1 MEQKDLQQK
10 KAIIYLSS
18 ADPRLADI
26 IRRVG
31 RCTMRRDGDPFQSLV
46 GAIMYQQ
53 LAGSAADAI
62 YARFMKLHGNRFQ
75 TPARLLATTA
85 NEGSLLRAVG
95 LSGRKIEYMKDL
107 AQRVQDG
114 RLDLVRLSSLGDEDV
129 IEQLTEVKVIGRWT
143 AEMFLIFC
151 LGRPDV
157 LPVGDLGL
165 QKAMKITYLLR
176 VLPAPARMQKIA
188 EPWRPYRSVATWYMW
203 KSLEKFK
210 AIG

>member
-1 MEQKDLQQK
+1 MEKQ
-10 KAIIYLSS
+10 AVAHLSS
-18 ADPRLADI
+18 ADPRLAGI

-62 YARFMKLHGNRFQ
+62 YARFMKLYENRFP
-75 TPARLLATTA
+75 TPARLLATTATA

-107 AQRVQDG
+107 AQRVHDG
-114 RLDLVRLSSLGDEDV
+114 RLDLAGLASLGDDEV
-129 IEQLTEVKVIGRWT
+129 IERLTEVKGIGRWT

-165 QKAMKITYLLR
+165 QKAMKVAYSLR
-176 VLPAPARMQKIA
+176 ALPAPARMQKIA